1 MTIRNYENKDREQ
14 VEKLAEKYGFPFPE
28 DGKIIVAEDGNG
40 NIKAFTCIRFVATIE
55 PFIGESSFAGKQLF
69 DFMEERLIE
78 GKVPIV
84 RCFTKKENVKLFEKL
99 GFYKVYE
106 SEIPLEKNYYREVYN
121 GR

>member
-28 DGKIIVAEDGNG
+28 DGKIIVAESEGE
-40 NIKAFTCIRFVATIE
+40 IKAFTSIRFVPFIE
-55 PFIGESSFAGKQLF
+55 PFIAESSFAGKQLF